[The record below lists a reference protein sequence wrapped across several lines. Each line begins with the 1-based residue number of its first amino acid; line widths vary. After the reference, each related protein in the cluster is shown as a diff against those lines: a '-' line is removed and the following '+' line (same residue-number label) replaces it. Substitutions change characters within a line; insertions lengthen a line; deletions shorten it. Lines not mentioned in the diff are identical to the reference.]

1 MVKDRTPEKLM
12 VNFYQKNI
20 SKGKNFVVKY
30 FVDCGLS
37 RATAYRMIDKC
48 KSGSIERRV
57 GSGRVAKIATRKNVQ
72 KIDTLFRN
80 KSGCSQRG
88 VARKF
93 NCSQYYIS
101 KILRKKTDI
110 KKLKKKRRP
119 KRNPIQLK
127 SMRPKCRMM
136 YNKYKDF
143 EFLMDDESYFTLSNS
158 TLAGNNIYYA
168 ANPDECTDEVRYR
181 LEEKFEP
188 KLLVSACISPAGVS
202 PIYIHKSKQAVNQYV
217 YRDILEKTLIPLVN
231 KYYKKNNKI
240 IFWPDLAKA
249 HYANSILEFL
259 KTKKIKIVPKDMN
272 PANLP
277 EARPIENFWGDLA
290 RLVYAGNLIAKDL
303 VELESKIRYC
313 YSKMDTE
320 IYLTQIRNVAKKL
333 NKIAREGL

>member
-101 KILRKKTDI
+101 KSLRKKTDI
-110 KKLKKKRRP
+110 KKLKKKAP
-119 KRNPIQLK
+119 TKK
-127 SMRPKCRMM
+127 K
-136 YNKYKDF
+136 
-143 EFLMDDESYFTLSNS
+143 SNS
-158 TLAGNNIYYA
+158 VEEYA
-168 ANPDECTDEVRYR
+168 
-181 LEEKFEP
+181 
-188 KLLVSACISPAGVS
+188 
-202 PIYIHKSKQAVNQYV
+202 
-217 YRDILEKTLIPLVN
+217 
-231 KYYKKNNKI
+231 
-240 IFWPDLAKA
+240 
-249 HYANSILEFL
+249 
-259 KTKKIKIVPKDMN
+259 
-272 PANLP
+272 
-277 EARPIENFWGDLA
+277 
-290 RLVYAGNLIAKDL
+290 
-303 VELESKIRYC
+303 
-313 YSKMDTE
+313 SKMSNDV
-320 IYLTQIRNVAKKL
+320 Q
-333 NKIAREGL
+333 